1 MDLLTNQTVFFD
13 NNKLLSILQQMST
26 QIKEQGERIEQLER
40 ECATKKEVEKLRHC
54 SNCSGKESAEVASVS
69 TSDDAQ
75 PPPPSSSCQIDTNPL
90 KPAAQSAEMVVKES
104 PVAQEAEESSK
115 PAVGR
120 RRKPTLVN
128 ASVSQFD
135 RQHQTSQLDMPQ
147 RLEAAFSK
155 VQQRLAGQKMVLLPM
170 RAARLWE
177 CLQAEDGSLLLP
189 STVEALVT
197 EFEAKK
203 LVGLEWYCL
212 DDSGS
217 SEDGQSSANSK
228 KDLYVIAMEGVNVVE
243 VQCNICMDTR
253 ADVRLSGCDHTL
265 CRGCLVAM
273 RQQLVYSS
281 DSQVRCP
288 FCRGS
293 VTQFFNLQET
303 LEYEQAKLLLER
315 APASN
320 GPPHAHQTMLGKQP
334 QNRGSGGGILP
345 APLGGKGT
353 ILGGSGSGKNTA
365 IGGKGVGGILGGKGN
380 CPTGRGG
387 GDNRSG
393 GNTNRRGRKR

>member
-1 MDLLTNQTVFFD
+1 M
-13 NNKLLSILQQMST
+13 
-26 QIKEQGERIEQLER
+26 
-40 ECATKKEVEKLRHC
+40 A
-54 SNCSGKESAEVASVS
+54 AE
-69 TSDDAQ
+69 DAQ
-75 PPPPSSSCQIDTNPL
+75 
-90 KPAAQSAEMVVKES
+90 
-104 PVAQEAEESSK
+104 
-115 PAVGR
+115 
-120 RRKPTLVN
+120 
-128 ASVSQFD
+128 
-135 RQHQTSQLDMPQ
+135 
-147 RLEAAFSK
+147 
-155 VQQRLAGQKMVLLPM
+155 
-170 RAARLWE
+170 
-177 CLQAEDGSLLLP
+177 LQLP
-189 STVEALVT
+189 STVESLASD
-197 EFEAKK
+197 FESKN
-203 LVGLEWYCL
+203 LVGLEWISL
-212 DDSGS
+212 GDSGA
-217 SEDGQSSANSK
+217 DGPDPK
-228 KDLYVIAMEGVNVVE
+228 KDLYVVSMEGVSMVE

-345 APLGGKGT
+345 APLGGKG
-353 ILGGSGSGKNTA
+353 
-365 IGGKGVGGILGGKGN
+365 GILGGKGN